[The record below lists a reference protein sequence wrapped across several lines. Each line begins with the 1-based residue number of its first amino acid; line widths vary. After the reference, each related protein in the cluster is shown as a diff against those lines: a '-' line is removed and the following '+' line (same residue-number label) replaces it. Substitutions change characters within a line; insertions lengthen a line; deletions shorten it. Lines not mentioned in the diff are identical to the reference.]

1 MSSSSKPEDTASRQR
16 LLRLGRQLFA
26 LAIGIVGGIAAY
38 FAGLPLPWV
47 TGPLISVAAASIL
60 GWPIEGPLG
69 LMPVAFI
76 LMGASGGSGVTP
88 EALGQ
93 IHKWPLSL
101 AVLFITFPLGSWIGY
116 RMLRRWGWDR
126 DTAVLSALPG
136 ALSVITATAIDR
148 GADVQRVAGVQT
160 LRVVIL
166 VLFLPMIVL
175 PDMPSRPSAPFLSF
189 DLLLL
194 ISVCAAA
201 GFIAARMKVPGGWI
215 VGALIASAALH
226 GSSATHAAVPPLAM
240 NAALVCLG
248 TVIGSRFASL
258 SRRIL
263 FSTLGIGVAI
273 FAVATIVAAAGA
285 VVVSAVTGMD
295 FILPLLAFAPGGLDA
310 MIALATVMHLDP
322 AYVGLHHILRFL
334 AISLSLPWLLRNI

>member
-1 MSSSSKPEDTASRQR
+1 MNPSAKPEDTASRQR

-60 GWPIEGPLG
+60 DWPIEGPLG
-69 LMPVAFI
+69 LMPVAFV

-166 VLFLPMIVL
+166 VLFLPMIVIIL
-175 PDMPSRPSAPFLSF
+175 YDVVQRKYLGWSPDFTNTTWYQTFTSTRLQEMEWHLHAVLFLMALGFGYVKDAHVRIELVRDMLKPRSRA
-189 DLLLL
+189 
-194 ISVCAAA
+194 
-201 GFIAARMKVPGGWI
+201 WI
-215 VGALIASAALH
+215 ELAGALLFMVPYCYVVIEYGSENALRAFHIGEGSDALTGLPHRFIIKGFLPLGFVFVALAGLSAALKSVVYLF
-226 GSSATHAAVPPLAM
+226 GPASMRTEAGTYTGESTHA
-240 NAALVCLG
+240 
-248 TVIGSRFASL
+248 
-258 SRRIL
+258 
-263 FSTLGIGVAI
+263 
-273 FAVATIVAAAGA
+273 
-285 VVVSAVTGMD
+285 
-295 FILPLLAFAPGGLDA
+295 LPAE
-310 MIALATVMHLDP
+310 
-322 AYVGLHHILRFL
+322 
-334 AISLSLPWLLRNI
+334 S